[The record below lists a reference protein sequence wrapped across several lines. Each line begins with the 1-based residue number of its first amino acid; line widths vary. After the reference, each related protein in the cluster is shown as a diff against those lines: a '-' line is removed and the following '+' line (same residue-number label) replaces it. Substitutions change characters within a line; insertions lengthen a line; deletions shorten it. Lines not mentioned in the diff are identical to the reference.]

1 MRARTAAQRRRL
13 TIAVLAVS
21 AAAVWSLNAGPAL
34 ALDYERNDVSVRSLG
49 VAAGIASTPG
59 RPVLTW
65 LHGTARHHVRFV
77 YFGMELNAGLT
88 FQPHPFVAAGG
99 FAGVETATSAYTRM
113 RGYAQ
118 AGAQAAWMS
127 NRLTD
132 VLLLHVET
140 GVRYLLS
147 SHARPFIGLE
157 AGVRLES
164 NLARPAGG
172 VLLSTYFVFD

>member
-1 MRARTAAQRRRL
+1 VRARTAAQRRRL
-13 TIAVLAVS
+13 TIAVLAAS

-118 AGAQAAWMS
+118 AGA
-127 NRLTD
+127 
-132 VLLLHVET
+132 
-140 GVRYLLS
+140 RYLLS